1 MDSKSEKLVRSL
13 CEKNRVILL
22 GGMAMLAHG
31 FARFTR
37 DVDIWLDPTKGIGL
51 WSKSLASAVMPFRK
65 VKFLSARTK
74 YEVSTAEIQR
84 LVEAEEMIRIT
95 GLDMDVDVFFRPNN
109 LRIEDFD
116 LVWERAAE
124 KEKGL
129 KIPDEIDLGL
139 TKLGTERIQDKID
152 IEWLDAKIIPAL
164 SKKLESCNLD
174 EAEVVF
180 SRITSIPLLN
190 SAMKN
195 TNPLVRSLAAMFLGK
210 AKDEFSRSN
219 QKRENSD

>member
-1 MDSKSEKLVRSL
+1 MDSKSEKLVRKL

-37 DVDIWLDPTKGIGL
+37 DVDIWLDPTGGL
-51 WSKSLASAVMPFRK
+51 EFWARALASAVEPFRRA
-65 VKFLSARTK
+65 KFLNARTK
-74 YEVSTAEIQR
+74 EEVPASEIQG
-84 LVEAEEMIRIT
+84 LVETEEMIRIT

-109 LRIEDFD
+109 LKSEDFN
-116 LVWERAAE
+116 LIWERSVE

-139 TKLGTERIQDKID
+139 TKLGTGRIQDRID
-152 IEWLDAKIIPAL
+152 IEWLDAKIIPVL
-164 SKKLESCNLD
+164 SNKLESCSLN

-195 TNPLVRSLAAMFLGK
+195 PNPLVRSLAAMLQDK
-210 AKDEFSRSN
+210 IK
-219 QKRENSD
+219 

>member
-1 MDSKSEKLVRSL
+1 ML
-13 CEKNRVILL
+13 CANNRVILL

-37 DVDIWLDPTKGIGL
+37 DVDIWLDPTEGIESWAGAL
-51 WSKSLASAVMPFRK
+51 ASVVARFRNLKFVSAQTKNKVFQKKIKSL
-65 VKFLSARTK
+65 
-74 YEVSTAEIQR
+74 
-84 LVEAEEMIRIT
+84 VEREEMIRIT

-116 LVWERAAE
+116 SVWARSAE

-139 TKLGTERIQDKID
+139 TKMGTERIQDKID
-152 IEWLDAKIIPAL
+152 IKWLDAKIIPAL
-164 SKKLESCNLD
+164 SKKLESCSLD
-174 EAEVVF
+174 EAGIVF
-180 SRITSIPLLN
+180 ARITSIPLLK

-195 TNPLVRSLAAMFLGK
+195 PNPHVRSLAAMLQNK
-210 AKDEFSRSN
+210 IIKC
-219 QKRENSD
+219 